1 MHISDRTKICI
12 HIDYEMGVEE
22 GLGHQALVRNLSK
35 TWIMKP
41 MEIEAIIQEQEAFLE
56 QFENKGVIA

>member
-1 MHISDRTKICI
+1 MHISDGTKICI

-35 TWIMKP
+35 RWSMKP

-56 QFENKGVIA
+56 QIENKGVIA